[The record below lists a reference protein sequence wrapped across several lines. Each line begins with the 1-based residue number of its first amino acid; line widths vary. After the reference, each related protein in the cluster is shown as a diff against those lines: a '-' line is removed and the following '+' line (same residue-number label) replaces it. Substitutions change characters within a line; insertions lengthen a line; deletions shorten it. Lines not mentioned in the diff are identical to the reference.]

1 MRKGPKIIQINGY
14 RGIFL
19 AAFIVICLFAG
30 FVLFPAKVATL
41 LWNYVAANYISI
53 PQITL
58 WQGCLLWAMTA
69 LSIYILSNRKF
80 AISFQQPTELSDAE
94 MKILMDRIHMQQQAQ
109 KLNAMIMQSN
119 DIKIIKKEIPSE
131 TEQNNDNRTDMNS
144 DVNDKQ
150 SQQ

>member
-1 MRKGPKIIQINGY
+1 MDSFEQAYDKYMQAKNSGRE
-14 RGIFL
+14 
-19 AAFIVICLFAG
+19 ICSEL
-30 FVLFPAKVATL
+30 
-41 LWNYVAANYISI
+41 
-53 PQITL
+53 
-58 WQGCLLWAMTA
+58 
-69 LSIYILSNRKF
+69 
-80 AISFQQPTELSDAE
+80 TEELIKWRDE

>member
-1 MRKGPKIIQINGY
+1 
-14 RGIFL
+14 
-19 AAFIVICLFAG
+19 
-30 FVLFPAKVATL
+30 
-41 LWNYVAANYISI
+41 
-53 PQITL
+53 
-58 WQGCLLWAMTA
+58 MTA